1 MVSISARPVEMHG
14 KKPKE
19 AVQIERW
26 LFAISQNSRSQ
37 MVANLRKANG
47 GASANVGD
55 FADDEIGMLEMQ
67 KFTEET
73 LQVKSKL
80 MEGCR
85 VVKSLLMSMPSWT
98 MANKDHC
105 QGRY

>member
-1 MVSISARPVEMHG
+1 
-14 KKPKE
+14 
-19 AVQIERW
+19 
-26 LFAISQNSRSQ
+26 

-47 GASANVGD
+47 SAV

-73 LQVKSKL
+73 QHVKTKL

-85 VVKSLLMSMPSWT
+85 VVKSLLMTMPGWT
-98 MANKDHC
+98 MANS
-105 QGRY
+105 Q